1 MNVDINKLFGDLKS
15 HPLEYITLALAILG
29 ATFASDLDAGI
40 RGLGFFLWIFSNGY
54 MLIGFLKLKNIPY
67 SLLFLGYEIMNI
79 RGMLNAWYW

>member
-1 MNVDINKLFGDLKS
+1 
-15 HPLEYITLALAILG
+15 LG

>member
-1 MNVDINKLFGDLKS
+1 
-15 HPLEYITLALAILG
+15 
-29 ATFASDLDAGI
+29 
-40 RGLGFFLWIFSNGY
+40 